1 MKTIALNE
9 RTFQL
14 IKELKSKEKISSF
27 DKLVLFLILKK
38 ENVEEDMFGSLKGK
52 AKKFTR
58 KEREEIMGKD
68 ERWK

>member
-27 DKLVLFLILKK
+27 DKLVLSLLLKK

>member
-27 DKLVLFLILKK
+27 DKLVLSLLLKK

-52 AKKFTR
+52 AKKFTI